1 MGDPQQ
7 KVGHL
12 EWTEKVNEKK
22 IPQNGVP
29 PTQKMDLW
37 TGLRW
42 NTNFLDFWICG
53 FLILWI
59 FFFGQCP
66 IGHPKHHLRRR
77 GSPAIL
83 RHVAVKR

>member
-59 FFFGQCP
+59 FFLDNVLSGTPNTTFVGEGVPRYFGTS
-66 IGHPKHHLRRR
+66 L
-77 GSPAIL
+77 
-83 RHVAVKR
+83 